1 VTPKRISYALGVV
14 VLVASGAY
22 LLVYLYRWE
31 WNRAMIAGLFFVS
44 AEIGLATATIVSRI
58 ARVEARLLREHPTVH
73 ERIREAAPEP
83 RNHFAWLE
91 QDAGRMQVFVPV
103 LLGAGVVMSGLAWL
117 VDRLAQLTAR
127 PALEHQLTGR
137 VAALS
142 FPPGGL
148 FGTAG
153 PPVPH
158 ARMMGVRHLVAV
170 VVVAGVAWG
179 GLDVLADAT
188 QNRPDM
194 PLPDMH
200 TTVALEV
207 ETKGVGRAAE
217 QLIEALW
224 VTCRGT
230 LSSRAQLTALT
241 PLGANRAAIEV
252 RPALGAHAIR
262 RFRGCL
268 EDATMDR
275 MQASVLSIET
285 LPN

>member
-1 VTPKRISYALGVV
+1 MTPKRIAYAIA
-14 VLVASGAY
+14 VLVLIASGAY

-31 WNRAMIAGLFFVS
+31 WNRAMIAGLFFVA
-44 AEIGLATATIVSRI
+44 AEIGLAAATILARI
-58 ARVEARLLREHPTVH
+58 ARVEARLMREHPTVH
-73 ERIREAAPEP
+73 ERIREAAPES
-83 RNHFAWLE
+83 RSHFAWLE

-117 VDRLAQLTAR
+117 VDRLAQVTTR

-148 FGTAG
+148 FGTGA
-153 PPVPH
+153 PPSSHHRLV
-158 ARMMGVRHLVAV
+158 GTRHLVAAV
-170 VVVAGVAWG
+170 VLAAVAWG

-194 PLPDMH
+194 ALPDMH

-207 ETKGVGRAAE
+207 STKSAGRASE

-230 LSSRAQLTALT
+230 LSSRAELTSLT
-241 PLGANRAAIEV
+241 SLGGNRAALEI
-252 RPALGAHAIR
+252 RPALGTHAVR

-275 MQASVLSIET
+275 VQARVLRLET